1 MLHVLKFFV
10 YLQSQKLAYIKTLNN
25 MRMKRLTISLRL
37 FLTFF
42 SLVLAENLLGQ
53 EPTPAISGT
62 GTANDP
68 FVINTQAGWNTFAT
82 EANYATYWAS
92 GVYVKLNG
100 DYTVSNMVGTSSHK
114 YQGTF
119 DGNWHTLT
127 FNKGT
132 EAVDGQFND
141 DYCAPFRYING
152 ATIKNLTVQGTIIS
166 KKKFVGGFVGS
177 ATGKCYIT
185 NCTSSINILCNYI
198 VSDNGD
204 CTHGGFVGR
213 EENKTDD
220 IVFDNCLFDGWIK
233 DTKDTKTATKCAGF
247 VGWAEGKVHYTSCY
261 MVGEIVLKEK
271 APIGNFHRNGTN
283 PFSPYDYYNI
293 RYLKNYTYGVKPGPE
308 GFMLIQDTAYFSKKY
323 VADDKNYYVPCT
335 IRGLEYIEY
344 NPDNPVELT
353 PEVYYFSKKLVAG
366 DDYTVDIKMKDS
378 AGNYTIN
385 KTKIQDAGDYK
396 VTIKGTK
403 SVYFNSDA
411 VYFGIITASQSW
423 SALQDK
429 IDDSTTIKLT
439 RDFVATSKEAGAL
452 TIDKD
457 ITIYLNGHTIDR
469 NLSEAQENGRVIEIA
484 SGKNVTIIGPGTI
497 TGGYKVAKNSDE
509 NPADND
515 GGGIYNLG
523 NLTLENVTVT
533 GNECIKKVLDES
545 PTGRGGGIYCGSS
558 GSFTMIGGKISENV
572 AEGGGGGIFVDQT
585 PSMTMSGVTV
595 AWNTTKDKGAGMRL
609 TIPAS
614 REYNISLCSF
624 NSNSATDKK
633 NSEGGAIYLKGINS
647 TNSVLNLSGCFFEYN
662 SAYAKGGA
670 VFSFSGKT
678 IATNCMMKDNLAYDA
693 VGVADAASKGGS
705 LYLQSKGGNSTYT
718 MDGGSITYSGA
729 LQSGGAVFVEP
740 GSTFNVKGDV
750 IIKECS
756 VYDEETNIDNNVYLD
771 GSTNVIHVVGPLGP
785 NALICVTYNGEATNV
800 ISDPS
805 GYASIANFQLDNT
818 HQRLNVDGSGNY
830 AVYLANL
837 WNDSEHWPDGSTMD
851 GEGNCT
857 IASEIIIPS
866 GVTAAPK
873 SITLNSGGSIV
884 IEDGGQLVY
893 NTSVPVKVQHDVNGA
908 EFASSGWYTISSAV
922 CENGENYELLSNI
935 NYMLN
940 DPYDLYYY
948 DEAASYWRN
957 KKDVVHG
964 FNKMMLG
971 RGYIYRNGNKV
982 RHSYNGYTNVGTVNY
997 KLSCVAD
1004 NVLKGFNLVGNPYP
1018 HSIAKGSGKAVE
1030 NTYLATGYYVL
1041 TDDGR
1046 WKSCT
1051 DGAEIKVNQGIL
1063 VQATDGSHNSYL
1075 VFNDIVYTAPSRA
1088 INDNIEFTI
1097 SNSEYEDVAYAT
1109 FEKGVGLTKISH
1121 RNPEAPMVYIKQNN
1135 KDYAI
1140 ATMDDDVKA
1149 FDLCFEA
1156 KTTGRY
1162 TMTINPEGEF
1172 SYLHLIDK
1180 LSGEDIDMLQD
1191 NEYSFIGS
1199 PGDNLNRFL
1208 VRLSDNANGSSTDIE
1223 IFAYQSGNDIVV
1235 AGEGELQ
1242 VFDVMGRMV
1251 MRQNVNGVQ
1260 TVNGLSKGVYIMRL
1274 EGKTQKIVIR

>member
-1 MLHVLKFFV
+1 MNKLTNFRKFVFA
-10 YLQSQKLAYIKTLNN
+10 SIITLFGV
-25 MRMKRLTISLRL
+25 ISW
-37 FLTFF
+37 
-42 SLVLAENLLGQ
+42 GQ
-53 EPTPAISGT
+53 EPTPDISGA
-62 GTANDP
+62 GTAEDP
-68 FVINTQAGWNTFAT
+68 FVINTQTGWDTF
-82 EANYATYWAS
+82 ENDANYATYWAS
-92 GVYVKLNG
+92 GVYAKLNG
-100 DYTVSNMVGTSSHK
+100 DFTVSNMVGTSSHK
-114 YQGTF
+114 YSGTF
-119 DGNWHTLT
+119 DGNWHKLT

-132 EAVDGQFND
+132 EASRFKF
-141 DYCAPFRYING
+141 DYCAPFRYISA
-152 ATIKNLTVQGTIIS
+152 ATIKNLTVEGTIIS
-166 KKKFVGGFVGS
+166 DKKFASGIAGS
-177 ATGKCYIT
+177 ATGICYIT
-185 NCTSSINILCNYI
+185 NCTSSIHILCNYI
-198 VSDNGD
+198 DSSDGD

-213 EENKTDD
+213 EESTGDD
-220 IVFDNCLFDGWIK
+220 IIFENCLFDGWIK
-233 DTKDTKTATKCAGF
+233 DTNATKKAIKCAGF
-247 VGWAEGKVHYTSCY
+247 VAWAQGKVHYTTCY
-261 MVGEIVLKEK
+261 MVGEIDVKGTV
-271 APIGNFHRNGTN
+271 ANFHRNGTN

-293 RYLKNYTYGVKPGPE
+293 RYLKNYTDGVKPGPE
-308 GFMLIQDTAYFSKKY
+308 GFMLIQSLDHFSKKY

-344 NPDNPVELT
+344 NNDNPVTLT
-353 PEVYYFSKKLVAG
+353 PEVYYFSKKLGEG
-366 DDYTVDIKMKDS
+366 DGNDYTVDIKIKDGS
-378 AGNYTIN
+378 GNYSITPEPYI
-385 KTKIQDAGDYK
+385 IQQAGDYK
-396 VTIKGTK
+396 VTITGTG
-403 SVYFNSDA
+403 SVYFGSDA
-411 VYFGIITASQSW
+411 VYFSIIGEGQKW
-423 SALQDK
+423 SDLQAL
-429 IDDSTTIKLT
+429 IDAAPNNGTIELT
-439 RDFVATSKEAGAL
+439 RDYVATSKDAGAL
-452 TIDKD
+452 QINKNITIDLK
-457 ITIYLNGHTIDR
+457 GHTINR

-484 SGKNVTIIGPGTI
+484 SGNNVTIIGPGTI
-497 TGGYKVAKNSDE
+497 TGGYKVAKNSSE

-523 NLTLENVTVT
+523 NLILENVTVT

-545 PTGRGGGIYCGSS
+545 ATGRGGGIYCGSS
-558 GSFTMIGGKISENV
+558 GSFTMIGGEISENV

-585 PSMTMSGVTV
+585 PKMYMMGVTV
-595 AWNTTKDKGAGMRL
+595 SWNATKDKGAGMRL

-614 REYNISLCSF
+614 TEYDISLCVF

-633 NSEGGAIYLKGINS
+633 NSEGGAIYLKGMNS
-647 TNSVLNLSGCFFEYN
+647 TSSELNLSGCFFEYN

-670 VFSFSGKT
+670 IFSYSGTT
-678 IATNCMMKDNLAYDA
+678 IATNCVMNDNLAYDA
-693 VGVADAASKGGS
+693 VGVVDEASKGGS
-705 LYLQSKGGNSTYT
+705 LYLQKSTGSTSIYT
-718 MDGGSITYSGA
+718 MDGGRITYSGA

-805 GYASIANFQLDNT
+805 GYASIANFQLDDT
-818 HQRLNVDGSGNY
+818 HQRLTVDGSGNY

-837 WNDSEHWPDGSTMD
+837 WNDSEHWPAGSTMVD
-851 GEGNCT
+851 GNCT

-866 GVTAAPK
+866 GVMAEPN
-873 SITLNSGGSIV
+873 SITLNPGGSIV

-893 NTSVPVKVQHDVNGA
+893 NTSVPVTVQHDVNGA
-908 EFASSGWYTISSAV
+908 ESASSGWYTISSAV
-922 CENGENYELLSNI
+922 CENGHDYELLSNI
-935 NYMLN
+935 SNMLK

-957 KKDVVHG
+957 QKDVGNG

-982 RHSYNGYTNVGTVNY
+982 RHSYDGYTNVGTVNY
-997 KLSCVAD
+997 QLSCVAD

-1046 WKSCT
+1046 WQSCT

-1063 VQATDGSHNSYL
+1063 VQATDGSHNRDL

-1140 ATMDDDVKA
+1140 AILNDDVKA

-1162 TMTINPEGEF
+1162 IMTINPEGEF

-1223 IFAYQSGNDIVV
+1223 IFAYQSGNEIVV
-1235 AGEGELQ
+1235 SGEGELQ
-1242 VFDVMGRMV
+1242 IFDVMGRLV

-1274 EGKTQKIVIR
+1274 NDMTQKIVIR

>member
-1 MLHVLKFFV
+1 MK
-10 YLQSQKLAYIKTLNN
+10 KLAAIKRFVFVSVIMLVGVISWGQTLSPLNPSGENPGSEDNPYLINN
-25 MRMKRLTISLRL
+25 DT
-37 FLTFF
+37 
-42 SLVLAENLLGQ
+42 
-53 EPTPAISGT
+53 
-62 GTANDP
+62 D
-68 FVINTQAGWNTFAT
+68 WHTFAT
-82 EANYATYWAS
+82 VNTYWAS
-92 GVYVKLNG
+92 GVVVRLDANI
-100 DYTVSNMVGTSSHK
+100 TVSDMVGASSPK

-132 EAVDGQFND
+132 DEDRYNY
-141 DYCAPFRYING
+141 DYCAPFRYISG
-152 ATIKNLTVQGTIIS
+152 ATIKNLTVEGSIIS
-166 KKKFVGGFVGS
+166 NKKFASGIAGS
-177 ATGKCYIT
+177 ATGICYIT
-185 NCTSSINILCNYI
+185 NCTSSIHILCNYI
-198 VSDNGD
+198 DSSDGD
-204 CTHGGFVGR
+204 CTHGGFIGR
-213 EENKTDD
+213 EETNKDD
-220 IVFDNCLFDGWIK
+220 MVFENCMFDGWIK
-233 DTKDTKTATKCAGF
+233 DTKNPKTAIKCAGF
-247 VGWAEGKVHYTSCY
+247 VGWANGKVHYTSCY
-261 MVGEIVLKEK
+261 MVGEIAVKGTV
-271 APIGNFHRNGTN
+271 GNFHRNGTN

-293 RYLKNYTYGVKPGPE
+293 RYLKNYTNGVKPGPE

-335 IRGLEYIEY
+335 AISGLDYIEY
-344 NPDNPVELT
+344 NPENPVELT

-396 VTIKGTK
+396 VTIKGNKT
-403 SVYFNSDA
+403 VYFNSDA
-411 VYFGIITASQSW
+411 VYFGIITEDQSW
-423 SALQDK
+423 SALQHK

-497 TGGYKVAKNSDE
+497 TGGYKVAKNSSE

-523 NLTLENVTVT
+523 NLTLNNVTVT
-533 GNECIKKVLDES
+533 GNECIKKVLDGS
-545 PTGRGGGIYCGSS
+545 ATGRGGGIYCGSS
-558 GSFTMIGGKISENV
+558 GSFTMIGGEISENV

-585 PSMTMSGVTV
+585 PEMCMMGVTV
-595 AWNTTKDKGAGMRL
+595 SWNATKDKGAGMRL

-614 REYNISLCSF
+614 TKYDISLCNF
-624 NSNSATDKK
+624 NSNSATDKE
-633 NSEGGAIYLKGINS
+633 NSEGGAIYLKGMNS
-647 TNSVLNLSGCFFEYN
+647 TSSELNLSDCFFEYN

-678 IATNCMMKDNLAYDA
+678 IATNCMMNDNLAYDA

-705 LYLQSKGGNSTYT
+705 LYLQSKSGNSTYT

-729 LQSGGAVFVEP
+729 LKSGGAVFVEP

-805 GYASIANFQLDNT
+805 GYASIANFQLDDT
-818 HQRLNVDGSGNY
+818 HQRLTVDGSGNY
-830 AVYLANL
+830 AVYSANL
-837 WNDSEHWPDGSTMD
+837 WNDSENWPSGSSMD
-851 GEGNCT
+851 EQGNCI

-866 GVTAAPK
+866 GVTAEPN
-873 SITLNSGGSIV
+873 SITLNPGGSIV

-893 NTSVPVKVQHDVNGA
+893 NTSVPVTVQHDVNGA

-922 CENGENYELLSNI
+922 CENDQNYESLSYISN
-935 NYMLN
+935 MLK

-957 KKDVVHG
+957 QKDGVNG

-997 KLSCVAD
+997 QLSCVAD

-1046 WKSCT
+1046 WQSCT

-1063 VQATDGSHNSYL
+1063 VQATDGSHNKDL

-1121 RNPEAPMVYIKQNN
+1121 RNPEAPMVYINQNN
-1135 KDYAI
+1135 KDFAI
-1140 ATMDDDVKA
+1140 ATMSADVTS
-1149 FDLCFEA
+1149 FNLNFEA
-1156 KTTGRY
+1156 KTTGHY
-1162 TMTINPEGEF
+1162 TLSVKTQGEYC
-1172 SYLHLIDK
+1172 YLHLIDK
-1180 LSGEDIDMLQD
+1180 LAGTDIDLLQEE
-1191 NEYSFIGS
+1191 EYTFIGS
-1199 PGDNLNRFL
+1199 PSDSEARFIVCL
-1208 VRLSDNANGSSTDIE
+1208 GPSTGSGTDSGTDV
-1223 IFAYQSGNDIVV
+1223 FAYQSGNDIIVE
-1235 AGEGELQ
+1235 GDGELQ
-1242 VFDVMGRMV
+1242 IFDVMGRLV
-1251 MRQNVNGVQ
+1251 STQHVTGVKVVEKPSQ
-1260 TVNGLSKGVYIMRL
+1260 TGVYILRM
-1274 EGKTQKIVIR
+1274 EGMTQKIVVR